1 MDKKALQKVILT
13 KPSGIDWI
21 GDIPSEWNVVPMKE
35 LFRDRKILVG
45 RDFEKYT
52 LLRLSKEGVF
62 PKQESDSGKNPAVY
76 DAYQVFEK
84 DDLVFCTFDY
94 DVTPRTIGHVRQG
107 GMLTGAY
114 TRLIPKEAVV
124 SRYYYYYYYA
134 LDIRKDLLHLCT
146 GLRNALSSH
155 VFWNLPTTKPPK
167 ETQEKIVVFLDEKTA
182 VVDAV
187 IARKKRLIGL
197 LKEKRSSIITHAV
210 TKGLDPNTP
219 TKASG
224 IDWIGDIPSEWGI
237 YPGFYLIRETRKKNL
252 GLVEKNLLS
261 LSYGNIIRKADQNSG
276 LTPASFEPYQI
287 VIPGQI
293 VFRLTDLQNDKKSLR
308 SGLVKEKGIIT
319 SAYTAIKVTGEM
331 SPGFLSY
338 LYRSYDHV
346 KVFYTL
352 GAGVRQSSDFSELKK
367 VPLLLPPKETQE
379 KIVAFLDE
387 KTKQIDD
394 MVATIERQIG
404 LLNEYRASLIYHC
417 VTGKI
422 SI

>member
-1 MDKKALQKVILT
+1 MARKEYQSIIPT

-21 GDIPSEWNVVPMKE
+21 GDILSEWNVVPMKE
-35 LFRDRKILVG
+35 LFKDRKKLVG

-94 DVTPRTIGHVRQG
+94 DVTPRTIGHVQQA

-114 TRLIPKEAVV
+114 TRLIPKENVA

-155 VFWNLPTTKPPK
+155 VFWNLPTPKP
-167 ETQEKIVVFLDEKTA
+167 
-182 VVDAV
+182 
-187 IARKKRLIGL
+187 
-197 LKEKRSSIITHAV
+197 S
-210 TKGLDPNTP
+210 
-219 TKASG
+219 
-224 IDWIGDIPSEWGI
+224 
-237 YPGFYLIRETRKKNL
+237 
-252 GLVEKNLLS
+252 
-261 LSYGNIIRKADQNSG
+261 
-276 LTPASFEPYQI
+276 
-287 VIPGQI
+287 
-293 VFRLTDLQNDKKSLR
+293 
-308 SGLVKEKGIIT
+308 
-319 SAYTAIKVTGEM
+319 
-331 SPGFLSY
+331 
-338 LYRSYDHV
+338 
-346 KVFYTL
+346 
-352 GAGVRQSSDFSELKK
+352 
-367 VPLLLPPKETQE
+367 KETQE

-394 MVATIERQIG
+394 TVATIERQIG